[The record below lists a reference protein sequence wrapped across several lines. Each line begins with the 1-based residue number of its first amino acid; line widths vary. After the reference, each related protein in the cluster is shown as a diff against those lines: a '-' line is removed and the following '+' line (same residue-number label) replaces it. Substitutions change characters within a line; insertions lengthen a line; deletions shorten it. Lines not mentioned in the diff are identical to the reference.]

1 MVIHGNLK
9 QNRDNKILH
18 LNYNPGQAILHRCKL
33 ARLYSKQGKYS
44 LHDVNLHCRVLFY
57 PILEVYTKFE
67 IVLERII
74 LAPLKHWTFYAFK
87 PFCCPNILLVDF
99 IVLFSYFFIWHIF
112 HQDIARHLSH
122 NILILS
128 SSGKC
133 PKHCSTKR
141 SSLVAFTDINFSFQY
156 ISIDLHH

>member
-1 MVIHGNLK
+1 MIHGNLK
-9 QNRDNKILH
+9 QNRDNRILH
-18 LNYNPGQAILHRCKL
+18 LNCNPGQAILHQCKL

-57 PILEVYTKFE
+57 RTLEVYTKFE

-99 IVLFSYFFIWHIF
+99 IVLFSCFFIWPIYF
-112 HQDIARHLSH
+112 IKILLDICLTTSLFCRPVANAPSIAAPSAPVWWLLQ
-122 NILILS
+122 ILI
-128 SSGKC
+128 
-133 PKHCSTKR
+133 
-141 SSLVAFTDINFSFQY
+141 SLFNTSA
-156 ISIDLHH
+156 

>member
-1 MVIHGNLK
+1 MRWRMPLLLRYAFCPWCLSFCCLSSSADNQSGKADSTVFELSVEQLLVIHGNLK

-57 PILEVYTKFE
+57 RTLEVYTKFE
-67 IVLERII
+67 IILERII

-87 PFCCPNILLVDF
+87 PFCCSNILLVDC
-99 IVLFSYFFIWHIF
+99 IVLFSCFFIWYIF
-112 HQDIARHLSH
+112 H
-122 NILILS
+122 
-128 SSGKC
+128 
-133 PKHCSTKR
+133 
-141 SSLVAFTDINFSFQY
+141 
-156 ISIDLHH
+156 